1 MAEERRAPGRVPAI
15 ILAVL
20 VHLAFIAVLVFG
32 VDWQNREAAPVV
44 AELWNSLPGTAQPA
58 PPPPEAKAEPA
69 PEPKPAP
76 KPEPKPESPKPE
88 SKPEPPKPS
97 KADIA
102 LKAKEEKLKQEEEKK
117 KELEKKKKQQEEDER
132 RRVLEEFKRDQKAM
146 QEQREAQAKADAAAK
161 VAQQQAAA
169 ARFSLLNDYRG
180 RIVAKIKPLIVGQPC
195 APLNNPEVEF
205 EVRLM
210 PTGMLLAD
218 PRLRKSSGSAQ
229 CDQAIE
235 RAILRAQPL
244 PLPPDPALFGDFR
257 ELNLKFRP
265 NE

>member
-44 AELWNSLPGTAQPA
+44 AELWNSLPGTAQPV
-58 PPPPEAKAEPA
+58 PPPPKPEPA
-69 PEPKPAP
+69 PEPP
-76 KPEPKPESPKPE
+76 KPEPKPEPPKPE
-88 SKPEPPKPS
+88 PKPEPAKPS
-97 KADIA
+97 KAEIE
-102 LKAKEEKLKQEEEKK
+102 LKAKEEKKKEEKRKEEELKKEAERKETEKK
-117 KELEKKKKQQEEDER
+117 KQEDQRREELRKQLLVQE
-132 RRVLEEFKRDQKAM
+132 
-146 QEQREAQAKADAAAK
+146 RELQQQQLKAAAEGIQ
-161 VAQQQAAA
+161 ARQQAAA
-169 ARFSLLNDYRG
+169 ARSSLLNDYRG
-180 RIVAKIKPLIVGQPC
+180 RIVAKIKPLIVNQPC

-218 PRLRKSSGSAQ
+218 PRLKKSSGSAQ

-235 RAILRAQPL
+235 RAVMRAQPL
-244 PLPPDPALFGDFR
+244 PLPPEPSLFGDFR